1 MQFMSVLIGLFAF
14 IWMILGLVPL
24 FGWIQWP
31 VLALCTLG
39 AIFGV
44 FAKRKIGL
52 TINLVVGA
60 VAALRAIIGGGIF

>member
-1 MQFMSVLIGLFAF
+1 MQFMSVFIGLFAF
-14 IWMILGLVPL
+14 VWMILGIVPF

-39 AIFGV
+39 VIFGV